1 MFISEVRSRGI
12 KYRGRFSHRKY
23 FETLEEGLEWARDL
37 AGRIVASGRY
47 SDDEIVIKFFNFGVN
62 FLESFGPNSLI
73 KGQ

>member
-1 MFISEVRSRGI
+1 MFISEVRSKGI

-47 SDDEIVIKFFNFGVN
+47 SDEELVMEHSGV
-62 FLESFGPNSLI
+62 
-73 KGQ
+73 K